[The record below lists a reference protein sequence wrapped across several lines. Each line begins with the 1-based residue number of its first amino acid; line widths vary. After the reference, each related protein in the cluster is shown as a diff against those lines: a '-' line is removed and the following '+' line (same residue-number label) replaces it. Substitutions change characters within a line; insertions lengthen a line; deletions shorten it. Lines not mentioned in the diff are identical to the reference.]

1 MIHVDT
7 KFFSHLVDCI
17 EMQKN
22 IHLRPY
28 KEKIMWQDKIDRTVE
43 QCKSILDDAIKD
55 EKKAVTRKA
64 LSIIPDKSMF
74 DDENVI
80 NFDEVIKELNEEG

>member
-28 KEKIMWQDKIDRTVE
+28 KEKVMWQDKIDRTVD
-43 QCKSILDDAIKD
+43 QCKEILQDAIKD
-55 EKKAVTRKA
+55 EKKAIVKKA

-74 DDENVI
+74 DDS
-80 NFDEVIKELNEEG
+80 NFESIDQAVRELNDDR